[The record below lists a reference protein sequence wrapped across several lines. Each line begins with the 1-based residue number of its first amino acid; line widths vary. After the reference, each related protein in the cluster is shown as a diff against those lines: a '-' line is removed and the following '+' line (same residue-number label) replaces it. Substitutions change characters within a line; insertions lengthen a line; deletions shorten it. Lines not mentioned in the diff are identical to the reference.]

1 MSVSYRELVEKLAS
15 PVPEL
20 REQAKRGLIA
30 AGKAAVPALV
40 DGLGHSERNIR
51 AGAALCLGSIGFV
64 GAARVLAAIADQDP
78 DPSVR
83 PLALRALT
91 DLARPDAPA
100 TVRDAL
106 LHHLGSTD
114 MFARALA
121 CRGLGRIGDAGCRA
135 ALQRA
140 LGDQES
146 WVRDAARTA
155 LAPPAEP
162 EEAAH
167 PDPGPATTTLAR
179 TDEPDPVTVD
189 RLLAQLAS
197 PDVPVQRE
205 AQRRLVGLGPSAV
218 EAVARVLGNELS
230 PARRPAVEVLG
241 AIGGAAAMRSLSALL
256 DDSAVGELR
265 APVLHAM
272 ARCLQ
277 HEPLPGGLPRGVR
290 GLLERDP
297 DPLVRGAAA
306 RALVFAGGIDRRL
319 ALELGLQDTED
330 WVRLCAVAALGEAA
344 TPADRDL
351 AALLVTRLDA
361 AAAGT
366 LDPEL
371 PPHLLNALCR
381 ILEDG
386 GPAGIT
392 GPAMRAAS
400 FFIHDDDP
408 VIRRIA
414 GELLARLAGAETGFE
429 LDEPTLTGLVE
440 LMLESEDPGTRVL
453 LIRAVGLLAGPAATR
468 GAVDTLVQVI
478 REHAARGPAEAREAA
493 RALVNLGDRSAVGAL
508 TDLANSKSGPAVAVA
523 AAALASMDPRAE
535 VIGVRGT
542 DGRWEVRIQH
552 WCECGGALDWA
563 RHERDELRCLTC
575 DREYV
580 LGAAGKLYAADRTP
594 LGACLCPECR
604 RKQPLIHRP
613 GGQALF
619 CPVSGRVHIRPFDHP
634 RQLRL
639 LSDLP
644 LGACTCCAEP
654 QPLIRHNEDVVCY
667 RTRELYRPTPTGF
680 ALAGGEMSDPADH
693 VAAINEALMAGS
705 IGIGQSGLATAGVI
719 EHAER
724 DNPNDL
730 DEED

>member
-1 MSVSYRELVEKLAS
+1 MSVSYRELVEKLAA

-40 DGLGHSERNIR
+40 DGLGHAERDIR
-51 AGAALCLGSIGFV
+51 AGSALCLGRIGFA
-64 GAARVLAAIADQDP
+64 GAARVLAAMADQDP

-91 DLARPDAPA
+91 DLAGPEAPA
-100 TVRDAL
+100 AVRDAL
-106 LHHLGSTD
+106 LHHLGSKD

-121 CRGLGRIGDAGCRA
+121 CRGLGRIGDDGCRA

-140 LGDQES
+140 MGDEES
-146 WVRDAARTA
+146 WVRDAARAA
-155 LAPPAEP
+155 LAPPGAPPPAE
-162 EEAAH
+162 

-179 TDEPDPVTVD
+179 TDDADPVVVD

-205 AQRRLVGLGPSAV
+205 AQRRLVGMGETAL
-218 EAVARVLGNELS
+218 EAVSRLLGNELS

-241 AIGGAAAMRSLSALL
+241 AIGGARAMRSLAALL
-256 DDSAVGELR
+256 EEPNASALR

-272 ARCLQ
+272 ARALQ
-277 HEPLPGGLPRGVR
+277 QAPLTGALPRGVR
-290 GLLERDP
+290 GLLEHDP
-297 DPLVRGAAA
+297 DPLVRAAAA

-319 ALELGLQDTED
+319 ALELGIQDTED
-330 WVRLCAVAALGEAA
+330 WVRLSAVAALGEAA

-351 AALLVTRLDA
+351 AALLVTRLDG
-361 AAAGT
+361 AAAGS

-371 PPHLLNALCR
+371 PPHLLGALCR
-381 ILEDG
+381 ILADG
-386 GPAGIT
+386 GPAEIA
-392 GPAMRAAS
+392 GPALRAAS

-408 VIRRIA
+408 TIRRVA
-414 GELLARLAGAETGFE
+414 GELLARLAGAVTGFE

-440 LMLESEDPGTRVL
+440 LVLECEDPGRRIP
-453 LIRAVGLLAGPAATR
+453 LIRAVGRLAGPTAPR
-468 GAVDTLVQVI
+468 EAVDALARVVQE
-478 REHAARGPAEAREAA
+478 RAAAGPAEAREAA
-493 RALVNLGDRSAVGAL
+493 RALVALGNRGAVGVL
-508 TDLANSKSGPAVAVA
+508 VDLANSKSGPAVAVA
-523 AAALASMDPRAE
+523 ATALAAMDPRAE
-535 VIGVRGT
+535 IVGARGA
-542 DGRWEVRIQH
+542 DGKWEVRIQH
-552 WCECGGALDWA
+552 WCECGGALDWT
-563 RHERDELRCLTC
+563 RREREELRCLTC

-580 LGAAGKLYAADRTP
+580 LAAAGKLYAADRAP
-594 LGACLCPECR
+594 LGVCLCPECR
-604 RKQPLIHRP
+604 RKQPLIRRP

-634 RQLRL
+634 RQIRL

-680 ALAGGEMSDPADH
+680 ALAGGEVVDPADH

-705 IGIGQSGLATAGVI
+705 IGVGQSGLATAGVI
-719 EHAER
+719 ERAER
-724 DNPNDL
+724 NNPNDNN
-730 DEED
+730 EED